1 MGVCQEIRPVA
12 NAAYAPACGS
22 VVVQRG
28 RDHPGRWTAYRTTA
42 VILSTSRGLSL
53 PPRPLSASA
62 AITVGT
68 AMALRSRST
77 AAPSLDHV
85 PIRAQAP
92 FLRRHAAA
100 AVVALQTL
108 VGPGQRQQSSILL
121 PLPLQ
126 PPSVASRRGAEAQW
140 YASGAP

>member
-1 MGVCQEIRPVA
+1 MTNSA
-12 NAAYAPACGS
+12 DAPTCCS
-22 VVVQRG
+22 IVVQRG
-28 RDHPGRWTAYRTTA
+28 RDHPGRWPAYRTSA
-42 VILSTSRGLSL
+42 VILSTSQGLSL

-62 AITVGT
+62 DITIGT

-85 PIRAQAP
+85 PIRAQTP
-92 FLRRHAAA
+92 FLWRHAAA
-100 AVVALQTL
+100 AVVALQAL
-108 VGPGQRQQSSILL
+108 VGPRQRQQRTILL

-126 PPSVASRRGAEAQW
+126 PPSVSSRRGAEEQK